1 MKCRC
6 GIPCATRTSWTHEN
20 PGRKFVACKFFN
32 HETGQRGC
40 NTFYWVDEEQTYWQ
54 RDVINVLVAEKHRVA
69 TDLSIVKARF
79 TCLEHEKKR
88 LTEELD
94 KIERKPLRAREA
106 VMEKGSAPKQ
116 GGFKIIVICVVISV
130 FFNFMFMKMFG

>member
-1 MKCRC
+1 MKCLC

-20 PGRKFVACKFFN
+20 PEER
-32 HETGQRGC
+32 QRGC
-40 NTFYWVDEEQTYWQ
+40 NIFYWVDEEQTDWQ

-106 VMEKGSAPKQ
+106 VMEKGFSTKE
-116 GGFKIIVICVVISV
+116 G
-130 FFNFMFMKMFG
+130 